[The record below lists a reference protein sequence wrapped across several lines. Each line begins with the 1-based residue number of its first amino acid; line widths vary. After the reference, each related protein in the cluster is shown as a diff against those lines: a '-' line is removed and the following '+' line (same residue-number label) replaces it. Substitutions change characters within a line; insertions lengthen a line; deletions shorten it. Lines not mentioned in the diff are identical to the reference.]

1 MILLFQKLINMHVKP
16 LMAAGT
22 ILDITEQKRN
32 KTRFE
37 EEMEPNIESLR
48 AGISEIATNVEN
60 ATNQMQEVSARQ
72 QEVSDAAGEIDKA
85 VSASMAINGSIQSLA
100 SPTNLLSLH
109 A

>member
-1 MILLFQKLINMHVKP
+1 
-16 LMAAGT
+16 MAAGT

-72 QEVSDAAGEIDKA
+72 QEVSDAAGEIE
-85 VSASMAINGSIQSLA
+85 
-100 SPTNLLSLH
+100 
-109 A
+109 